1 MTTCIAM
8 HRIVQREL
16 PSMAST
22 KKSRS
27 TTAAVPRRKGSKLP
41 RRPPTELELRRTP
54 MQARGQATFEEI
66 LDATAVLLDKV
77 GGDKVTTNLIAR
89 AAGVNVATL
98 YQYFPN
104 KQAVLLELFKR
115 QSEARIRLGEKLLAG
130 FGAADDWRKVIG
142 SAIQVIAKARAEMP
156 GTLALRQVMRSS
168 PQLLEHEQL
177 YAQHMS
183 AVLAAELQAVGVKRD
198 RAHLVARCA
207 VETLTALLDLWS
219 VETHGDDDRVVEEA
233 KTLLVGYL
241 APHFES
247 SSHRTTSARKDR

>member
-1 MTTCIAM
+1 
-8 HRIVQREL
+8 
-16 PSMAST
+16 MAST
-22 KKSRS
+22 RKGKSA
-27 TTAAVPRRKGSKLP
+27 TAAVASRRGSRSS
-41 RRPPTELELRRTP
+41 RRHVAVLELRRTP

-66 LDATAVLLDKV
+66 LDATAGLLDKV

-115 QSEARIRLGEKLLAG
+115 QSEARIQIGAKLLAG
-130 FGAADDWRKVIG
+130 VAAADDWRKVIG
-142 SAIQVIAKARAEMP
+142 NAIQVIAKARAEMP

-183 AVLAAELQAVGVKRD
+183 AVLAAELQAAGVKAD
-198 RAHLVARCA
+198 RAQLVARCA

-219 VETHGDDDRVVEEA
+219 IETRGDDDRVVEEA
-233 KTLLVGYL
+233 KALLLGYL
-241 APHFES
+241 APYLES
-247 SSHRTTSARKDR
+247 GGRRASTTRKGR